1 MSNNQPNLQSYPVHK
16 NYLKIYKD
24 LGNFNEF
31 KTNFKTSKT
40 FRA

>member
-24 LGNFNEF
+24 LGTFNKKELKEF
-31 KTNFKTSKT
+31 FESQK
-40 FRA
+40 